1 MNPHASQTTIE
12 NNAARLRDF
21 HQSLTLT
28 FDSPDGQRVL
38 AWLHASAG
46 TRKPCFRP
54 SPAAGAGGNPLDPF
68 AAAVRD
74 GRTGLVWEI
83 EENLRAA
90 RAALSSPD
98 QADKPKT
105 RSRSASRIQRP

>member
-21 HQSLTLT
+21 RQALIHT
-28 FDSPDGQRVL
+28 FDSDHGKRIL
-38 AWLHASAG
+38 AWLHSSAG

-54 SPAAGAGGNPLDPF
+54 STSAPGTPLDPY

-83 EENLRAA
+83 EENLSAA
-90 RAALSSPD
+90 RDALSAPD

-105 RSRSASRIQRP
+105 TPRRSSRRQGP